1 MIKLVTGLEGVAPVQ
16 SSWTAQVFRMTFV
29 PIGRYH
35 IVRHLNENDDENS
48 GTVMVR
54 HRLSG
59 EIGTLSWKGQEH
71 RVYTHWRPATL
82 DKRTRRKFKI
92 GGLT

>member
-1 MIKLVTGLEGVAPVQ
+1 MIKFVTGLEGVAPVQ
-16 SSWTAQVFRMTFV
+16 ASWTAKVFRMTFQ

-35 IVRHLNENDDENS
+35 KVRPLDEEDDWNS
-48 GTVMVR
+48 GTVWVR
-54 HRLSG
+54 HRVTG
-59 EIGTLSWKGQEH
+59 EMGTLSWKGQEH

-82 DKRTRRKFKI
+82 SKRTRRKFNI